1 MAWTAPT
8 TRATGELITS
18 SIWNTD
24 LADNLRYLK
33 GTPGQIVLENGI
45 VSDTDNL
52 DDVGTAAKIWKS
64 GYFGQLWGGRFK
76 ATPSR
81 RELRVIHETPLLA
94 TWQVAYATGG
104 AGADALA
111 GGSGQL
117 VLSANNNQIGQ
128 AHFYQKV
135 EINNAK
141 DNVWAVAKKPYYRI
155 EFSLDNNDANIMAF
169 MGLRA
174 IPGLAIPLPAA
185 EIYAGIRWNG
195 TNWHATAGNGVADV
209 TTILTVAAGSRH
221 VFEVWID
228 PGVKVEFWLDGVR
241 VATNTT
247 YLPSGNLEWDMVIV
261 GSLGGAGV
269 IRYLTLGQWIV
280 QEDVP

>member
-33 GTPGQIVLENGI
+33 GTPGQVVLEDGI

-52 DDVGTAAKIWKS
+52 DGIGTGAKIWKS

-81 RELRVIHETPLLA
+81 RELRVIHETPLAA

-104 AGADALA
+104 AGANALR

-117 VLSANNNQIGQ
+117 VLSANNNNLGQ
-128 AHFYQKV
+128 AHFYQEV
-135 EINNAK
+135 EINNSLN
-141 DNVWAVAKKPYYRI
+141 NVWQVTKNPYFRC
-155 EFSLDNNDANIMAF
+155 EFSLDVNDANIQTF

-174 IPGLAIPLPAA
+174 TPSLAIPLPAA

-195 TNWHATAGNGVADV
+195 TLWHAAAGNGVADV

-241 VATNTT
+241 VATNST
-247 YLPSGNLEWDMVIV
+247 YLPSGNLEWDLNIT
-261 GSLGGAGV
+261 GSPGGAGNV
-269 IRYLTLGQWIV
+269 RYLTLGQWIV